1 MSNKLKEIDIKIV
14 HTTFFD
20 DMISIKTL
28 NPNKIK
34 IDEKS
39 YKNILMNHI
48 GYMTVKDLSYST
60 IITVNLLYLIISKV
74 NEHIKEGSG
83 TK

>member
-1 MSNKLKEIDIKIV
+1 MSNELKEIDIKIV

-28 NPNKIK
+28 NLNKIK

-48 GYMTVKDLSYST
+48 GYMDSQRP
-60 IITVNLLYLIISKV
+60 
-74 NEHIKEGSG
+74 
-83 TK
+83 